1 MKMIHCFNK
10 MQPEKN
16 KFKPTEQANFIGIG
30 ITILALI
37 VLTLFIDLESV
48 KTWVEKVGV
57 WGPLLF
63 IVLKASTIVVAPL
76 SGSALYPLVGLLF
89 GFWPGVLYVE
99 IGDFLGYTISFFISR
114 IFGQKIVLKI
124 LSNKEGSLLSRIIE
138 HVSTPKG
145 FFQACLTLFAM
156 PELLSYGAG
165 LSRLPYLKFILII
178 TPLSIVAS
186 SLLVFFGS
194 ILDINST
201 SLLLSFGIPILGAL
215 VIIAGGTI
223 FVRSVK
229 KKNNI

>member
-1 MKMIHCFNK
+1 

-30 ITILALI
+30 ITIFALI
-37 VLTLFIDLESV
+37 LLAFFIDLDSV
-48 KTWVEKVGV
+48 KTWIEKAGV
-57 WGPLLF
+57 WGPIVF
-63 IVLKASTIVVAPL
+63 IILKASTIIVAPL
-76 SGSALYPLVGLLF
+76 SGAALFPLAGLFF
-89 GFWPGVLYVE
+89 GFWPGILYVE
-99 IGDFLGYTISFFISR
+99 IGDFVGYTISFFISR

-165 LSRLPYLKFILII
+165 LSRLPYLNFILII

-194 ILDINST
+194 ILDINSN
-201 SLLLSFGIPILGAL
+201 SILLSFGIPIIGAL

-223 FVRSVK
+223 FVRSVN

>member
-1 MKMIHCFNK
+1 ME
-10 MQPEKN
+10 QESR

-30 ITILALI
+30 ITILVLVAL
-37 VLTLFIDLESV
+37 TFFIDLDSV
-48 KTWVEKVGV
+48 KTWVEKVGM

-124 LSNKEGSLLSRIIE
+124 LSNKEGGLLSRIIE

-186 SLLVFFGS
+186 SILVFFGS
-194 ILDINST
+194 ILNITNG
-201 SLLLSFGIPILGAL
+201 SLLITLGIPILGAIV
-215 VIIAGGTI
+215 VIGGGTI
-223 FVRSVK
+223 FIRSVN

>member
-1 MKMIHCFNK
+1 MEDK
-10 MQPEKN
+10 
-16 KFKPTEQANFIGIG
+16 KFRPTEQANFIGIG
-30 ITILALI
+30 LTILAL
-37 VLTLFIDLESV
+37 VALTFFIDLDSV

-114 IFGQKIVLKI
+114 IFGQKLVLKI
-124 LSNKEGSLLSRIIE
+124 LSNKEGGLLSRIIE
-138 HVSTPKG
+138 HVSTAKG
-145 FFQACLTLFAM
+145 FLQACLTLFAM

-194 ILDINST
+194 ILDINSN
-201 SLLLSFGIPILGAL
+201 SILLSLGLPILGAL